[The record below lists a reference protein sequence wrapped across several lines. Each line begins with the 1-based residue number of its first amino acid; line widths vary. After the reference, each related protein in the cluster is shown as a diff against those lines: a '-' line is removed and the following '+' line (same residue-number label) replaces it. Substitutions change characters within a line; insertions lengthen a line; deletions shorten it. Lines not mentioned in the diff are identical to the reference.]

1 MRQVQVHGGATSK
14 ARASHEP
21 FKEATEASAWGK
33 AGVATGAAPGGLP
46 GGVLGKESGVARGR
60 FTCSLSEDLR
70 PAANRG
76 AIASSGPKVAAVDIA
91 SRHRGG
97 EGLGHRVDLG
107 SWEGCNFYQIRPASE
122 ACNFYKIRPIIWG
135 QLLQFKARFRMFP
148 PLPSAAVFWGQ
159 IFDLSG
165 SIWVLSRTSEFLFE
179 STVHP

>member
-76 AIASSGPKVAAVDIA
+76 AIASSGPKVAAVGIA

-97 EGLGHRVDLG
+97 EGLGLDYEVADAHKCASILRFFSMSSRSGVANERKINEKLRGGVQAVGTIRLG
-107 SWEGCNFYQIRPASE
+107 V
-122 ACNFYKIRPIIWG
+122 
-135 QLLQFKARFRMFP
+135 RMDIM
-148 PLPSAAVFWGQ
+148 AA
-159 IFDLSG
+159 
-165 SIWVLSRTSEFLFE
+165 RTSGDRYN
-179 STVHP
+179 T

>member
-76 AIASSGPKVAAVDIA
+76 AIASSGPKVAAVGIA

-97 EGLGHRVDLG
+97 EGLGLDYEVADAHK
-107 SWEGCNFYQIRPASE
+107 CASE
-122 ACNFYKIRPIIWG
+122 LFILMQDAPLVEVHLSTPSFRLIT
-135 QLLQFKARFRMFP
+135 LLVLREFRNGG
-148 PLPSAAVFWGQ
+148 A
-159 IFDLSG
+159 I
-165 SIWVLSRTSEFLFE
+165 
-179 STVHP
+179 

>member
-97 EGLGHRVDLG
+97 EGLGLDYEVADAHK
-107 SWEGCNFYQIRPASE
+107 FYVGTLLLRYSQLCVTRKKLTKKRPTH
-122 ACNFYKIRPIIWG
+122 
-135 QLLQFKARFRMFP
+135 M
-148 PLPSAAVFWGQ
+148 
-159 IFDLSG
+159 
-165 SIWVLSRTSEFLFE
+165 VLY
-179 STVHP
+179 VHV

>member
-76 AIASSGPKVAAVDIA
+76 AIASSGPKVAAVGIA

-97 EGLGHRVDLG
+97 EGLGLDYEVADAHK
-107 SWEGCNFYQIRPASE
+107 CASL
-122 ACNFYKIRPIIWG
+122 F
-135 QLLQFKARFRMFP
+135 RFH
-148 PLPSAAVFWGQ
+148 SQ
-159 IFDLSG
+159 IF
-165 SIWVLSRTSEFLFE
+165 
-179 STVHP
+179 

>member
-97 EGLGHRVDLG
+97 EGLGLDYEVADAHKMDSSHTRFFPLH
-107 SWEGCNFYQIRPASE
+107 SCSHPA
-122 ACNFYKIRPIIWG
+122 
-135 QLLQFKARFRMFP
+135 
-148 PLPSAAVFWGQ
+148 
-159 IFDLSG
+159 
-165 SIWVLSRTSEFLFE
+165 
-179 STVHP
+179 VHPGVSLGRTRAGCCSVEHPAAH

>member
-46 GGVLGKESGVARGR
+46 GGVLGKESGVARGW

-97 EGLGHRVDLG
+97 EGLGLDYEVADAHKCASHFFHSCLMFRLR
-107 SWEGCNFYQIRPASE
+107 SCAKKINLPALNV
-122 ACNFYKIRPIIWG
+122 A
-135 QLLQFKARFRMFP
+135 Q
-148 PLPSAAVFWGQ
+148 AVSLTCRHHWPAKS
-159 IFDLSG
+159 DER
-165 SIWVLSRTSEFLFE
+165 SRLRRAGFA
-179 STVHP
+179 

>member
-76 AIASSGPKVAAVDIA
+76 AIASSGPKVAAVGIA

-97 EGLGHRVDLG
+97 EGLGLDYEVADAHNKCAWPSSRCILAKSFPVSSQLG
-107 SWEGCNFYQIRPASE
+107 VGVAVPRSWAPNI
-122 ACNFYKIRPIIWG
+122 
-135 QLLQFKARFRMFP
+135 
-148 PLPSAAVFWGQ
+148 
-159 IFDLSG
+159 
-165 SIWVLSRTSEFLFE
+165 
-179 STVHP
+179 

>member
-76 AIASSGPKVAAVDIA
+76 AIASSGPKVAAVGIA

-97 EGLGHRVDLG
+97 EVH
-107 SWEGCNFYQIRPASE
+107 SIE
-122 ACNFYKIRPIIWG
+122 APD
-135 QLLQFKARFRMFP
+135 
-148 PLPSAAVFWGQ
+148 SH
-159 IFDLSG
+159 S
-165 SIWVLSRTSEFLFE
+165 
-179 STVHP
+179 

>member
-76 AIASSGPKVAAVDIA
+76 AIASSGPKVAAVGIA

-97 EGLGHRVDLG
+97 EGLGLDYEVADAHKCASSYSSLIRIHTHKKLNLFHGVTKNIQEERILIIKSAHRRV
-107 SWEGCNFYQIRPASE
+107 FYVWLL
-122 ACNFYKIRPIIWG
+122 FLDFL
-135 QLLQFKARFRMFP
+135 QL
-148 PLPSAAVFWGQ
+148 
-159 IFDLSG
+159 
-165 SIWVLSRTSEFLFE
+165 
-179 STVHP
+179 

>member
-76 AIASSGPKVAAVDIA
+76 AIASSGPKVAAVGIA

-97 EGLGHRVDLG
+97 EGLGLDYEVADAHKCAETGYYHSLV
-107 SWEGCNFYQIRPASE
+107 A
-122 ACNFYKIRPIIWG
+122 
-135 QLLQFKARFRMFP
+135 KARAPMTGKARRVHRCHRRHRKKLIRAPTLSQP
-148 PLPSAAVFWGQ
+148 PS
-159 IFDLSG
+159 
-165 SIWVLSRTSEFLFE
+165 
-179 STVHP
+179 

>member
-76 AIASSGPKVAAVDIA
+76 AIASSGPKVAAVGIA

-97 EGLGHRVDLG
+97 EGLGLDYEVADAHKCASLIFHRAT
-107 SWEGCNFYQIRPASE
+107 SPQMPRCKTRRAP
-122 ACNFYKIRPIIWG
+122 
-135 QLLQFKARFRMFP
+135 MFP
-148 PLPSAAVFWGQ
+148 IA
-159 IFDLSG
+159 
-165 SIWVLSRTSEFLFE
+165 SR
-179 STVHP
+179 HPAQSFVTASVRVC

>member
-46 GGVLGKESGVARGR
+46 GGVLGKESGVARSR

-76 AIASSGPKVAAVDIA
+76 AIASSGPKVAAVGIA

-97 EGLGHRVDLG
+97 EGLGLDYEVPTRINVRRFAFALQDFFTPPKVAERV
-107 SWEGCNFYQIRPASE
+107 FPHH
-122 ACNFYKIRPIIWG
+122 
-135 QLLQFKARFRMFP
+135 ARTP
-148 PLPSAAVFWGQ
+148 
-159 IFDLSG
+159 
-165 SIWVLSRTSEFLFE
+165 
-179 STVHP
+179 

>member
-60 FTCSLSEDLR
+60 FTSSLSEDLR

-76 AIASSGPKVAAVDIA
+76 AIASSGPKVAAVGIA

-97 EGLGHRVDLG
+97 EGLGLDYEVADAHK
-107 SWEGCNFYQIRPASE
+107 CASHSLHSKGRTRE
-122 ACNFYKIRPIIWG
+122 TDA
-135 QLLQFKARFRMFP
+135 
-148 PLPSAAVFWGQ
+148 
-159 IFDLSG
+159 
-165 SIWVLSRTSEFLFE
+165 RTSE
-179 STVHP
+179 SS

>member
-97 EGLGHRVDLG
+97 EGLGLDYEVADAHK
-107 SWEGCNFYQIRPASE
+107 CASLWQNMHCCE
-122 ACNFYKIRPIIWG
+122 
-135 QLLQFKARFRMFP
+135 
-148 PLPSAAVFWGQ
+148 
-159 IFDLSG
+159 
-165 SIWVLSRTSEFLFE
+165 
-179 STVHP
+179 

>member
-97 EGLGHRVDLG
+97 EGLGLDYEVADAHKFYVGTLSKSFAIHRVTAH
-107 SWEGCNFYQIRPASE
+107 SCNILV
-122 ACNFYKIRPIIWG
+122 IWC
-135 QLLQFKARFRMFP
+135 
-148 PLPSAAVFWGQ
+148 
-159 IFDLSG
+159 
-165 SIWVLSRTSEFLFE
+165 TSV
-179 STVHP
+179 SV

>member
-76 AIASSGPKVAAVDIA
+76 AIASSGPKVAAVGIA

-97 EGLGHRVDLG
+97 EGLGLDYEVADAHKCASRHVSYNLRVGYLHTSKALQYLG
-107 SWEGCNFYQIRPASE
+107 IPREVSRPL
-122 ACNFYKIRPIIWG
+122 RP
-135 QLLQFKARFRMFP
+135 L
-148 PLPSAAVFWGQ
+148 
-159 IFDLSG
+159 
-165 SIWVLSRTSEFLFE
+165 
-179 STVHP
+179 

>member
-97 EGLGHRVDLG
+97 EGLGLDYEVADAHK
-107 SWEGCNFYQIRPASE
+107 CASE
-122 ACNFYKIRPIIWG
+122 TVFTHTG
-135 QLLQFKARFRMFP
+135 QQAPADAKGFLRTNPNYTWFP
-148 PLPSAAVFWGQ
+148 PGFARLALLHSPLRS
-159 IFDLSG
+159 L
-165 SIWVLSRTSEFLFE
+165 
-179 STVHP
+179 